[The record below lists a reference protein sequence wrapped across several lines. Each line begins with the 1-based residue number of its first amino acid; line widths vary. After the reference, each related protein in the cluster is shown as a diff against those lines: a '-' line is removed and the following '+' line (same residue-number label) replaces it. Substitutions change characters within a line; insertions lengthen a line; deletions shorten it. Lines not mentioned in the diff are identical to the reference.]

1 MMTLL
6 ALLSGSHLVQQQ
18 QQKIVSKSCLQGWY
32 LQAACPGLIK
42 EHSWRNNYSPP
53 TLLTVCHGRLAG
65 LLHSVHILHQLLALQ
80 KKISSNN
87 LMMPASMLLIQTNN
101 KP

>member
-1 MMTLL
+1 
-6 ALLSGSHLVQQQ
+6 
-18 QQKIVSKSCLQGWY
+18 LQGWY

-65 LLHSVHILHQLLALQ
+65 LLHSLHILHQGHVWFVTKAAFVCSVLGPGMVPSDQSLYKLD
-80 KKISSNN
+80 KYSWLNWF
-87 LMMPASMLLIQTNN
+87 
-101 KP
+101 